1 MSNRPTLRR
10 LLILVAGAALLG
22 GCAETELASHTAK
35 VLVRD
40 DPAGGRLPADPVPSG
55 YKLGKPYQ
63 VAGVT
68 YYPYHDSRFVEQ
80 GIASWYGAEF
90 HGRNT
95 ANGEPF
101 DMNGVTAAHKTLPLP
116 STVRVSNLENGRS
129 ILVRVNDR
137 GPFVNGRVIDLSRR
151 AAQLLGVY
159 GPGTAKVRVEF
170 VEFAP
175 LHYGSATAI
184 AQREQGPIDSSPSR
198 SASATVATI
207 EASPIRRSGG
217 LIASAEASEP
227 AEVVLFDPRQE
238 SSMFVQVGA
247 FASRDN
253 ADRLKGTLLG
263 MGDALVQ
270 PINVNGR
277 VLYRVRFGPIAS
289 LDAADSLLDRLIR
302 SGHTEARLV
311 VENE

>member
-1 MSNRPTLRR
+1 MSHRPTLHR
-10 LLILVAGAALLG
+10 LLILLAGAALLG

-40 DPAGGRLPADPVPSG
+40 DPSGGRKPSEPVPEG

-68 YYPYHDSRFVEQ
+68 YYPYHDSRFAEQ
-80 GIASWYGAEF
+80 GIASWYGSEF
-90 HGRNT
+90 HGRST

-101 DMNGVTAAHKTLPLP
+101 DMNAVTAAHKTLPLP
-116 STVRVSNLENGRS
+116 STVRVTNLENGRS
-129 ILVRVNDR
+129 VLVRVNDR

-170 VEFAP
+170 VEFAS
-175 LHYGSATAI
+175 LYGSETAI
-184 AQREQGPIDSSPSR
+184 AQNRPALRAQP
-198 SASATVATI
+198 AVAVAAA
-207 EASPIRRSGG
+207 ASPIRQSGG
-217 LIASAEASEP
+217 LISTAEASEP
-227 AEVVLFDPRQE
+227 APAEVVLFTPSQANN
-238 SSMFVQVGA
+238 MFVQVGA
-247 FASRDN
+247 FASKDN
-253 ADRLKGTLLG
+253 ANRLKGTLLD
-263 MGDALVQ
+263 MGDAVVQ
-270 PINVNGR
+270 PVNANGR
-277 VLYRVRFGPIAS
+277 ILYRVRFGPIAS

-311 VENE
+311 VETE

>member
-1 MSNRPTLRR
+1 MSHRPTLRR
-10 LLILVAGAALLG
+10 LLILLAGAALLG

-40 DPAGGRLPADPVPSG
+40 DPSGGRRPSDPVPEG

-68 YYPYHDSRFVEQ
+68 YHPYHDSRFVEQ

-90 HGRNT
+90 HGRHT

-101 DMNGVTAAHKTLPLP
+101 DMNEVTAAHKTLPLP
-116 STVRVSNLENGRS
+116 STVRVTNLDNGRS

-170 VEFAP
+170 VEFAQ
-175 LHYGSATAI
+175 LYGSATAI
-184 AQREQGPIDSSPSR
+184 ARNDPGPGESGPTGRTESVAMVVDS
-198 SASATVATI
+198 
-207 EASPIRRSGG
+207 SPIRRSGG
-217 LIASAEASEP
+217 LISTAEASEP
-227 AEVVLFDPRQE
+227 AEVVLFKPRPE
-238 SSMFVQVGA
+238 NGMFVQVGA

-253 ADRLKGTLLG
+253 ADRLKGTLID

-277 VLYRVRFGPIAS
+277 ILYRVRFGPIAS
-289 LDAADSLLDRLIR
+289 LDAADNLLDRLIR

-311 VENE
+311 VETE